1 MALRLKSLELH
12 GFKSF
17 PEKTVIRFDEGS
29 TVIVGP
35 NGSGKSNITDAM
47 RWVLGELSS
56 KNIRGSK
63 MEDVIFVGA
72 DGYRPMGFAE
82 VSVTFDNTDPESRI
96 DSPYDE
102 ITVTRRYYRAGE
114 SEYYINRKK
123 VRLRDIYELFMN
135 TGIGREGY
143 SIIGQGRIAE
153 IVSKKSEERRGI
165 FDETAG
171 IAKFRFK
178 KQEAQKKLDETE
190 ANMLRVEDILSEL
203 EARVGPL
210 ERQSRKARE
219 YLDLFEQKKEIDI
232 ALWLY
237 DMDRIRKDEEKTKAD
252 CAISRHEL
260 EMTQDTE
267 KQLEAQSE
275 RLFNASQD
283 NKQEAARVYEKIRA
297 ATEMSHTAEQEYRLM
312 ENDVTH
318 TEAEIENAN
327 ARKAENE
334 EKLAAAHTLL
344 KERNE
349 KLDGI
354 IAAAAEADEVLAALS
369 AERENTLSLNRE
381 KETELSDAL
390 AEQKKHED
398 ALMEL
403 RVRLTVLQNTLSS
416 QSERS
421 SGLSGDIAKYE
432 AELAEIAATAA
443 DLTDS
448 VQQYSDTI
456 DGARTAAA
464 EAAADI
470 EKTQAEADLLAGEIS
485 ALGAQ
490 IQAFDSRIGALKNMM
505 DHFDGYNNSVRF
517 VMNETKSGRL
527 QGIHG
532 PVSHLITVD
541 KDYSIAL
548 ETALGAA
555 LQNIVVSDESAAKQA
570 IYALKQSGTGRA
582 TFYPLTSVKASARSR
597 DTEAAASYKGFVGF
611 ADELVTV
618 DAKYA
623 GVIGSLLNRIAVFDT
638 LDNATV
644 MARAQGWRV
653 RAVTLD
659 GQQINAGGSFTGGAV
674 RRDNGMLTRS
684 SQIADLTAQRDGLV
698 KQSEMLAEKLR
709 AVRERIDSLTAK
721 KNTESDKEQL
731 IITLMRADQT
741 QLDELE
747 ARRGV
752 IENLMGQLR
761 EDWDKLAELGRR
773 GDSDLLSLQEECAA
787 EEAEVSRIAA
797 ARADMDIERAAI
809 GDTLEALAG
818 KIAAQ
823 QVRIA
828 EIKKDTESAQREILD
843 TSEDIRRLMT
853 EITALSENAA
863 NLLESLG
870 EMQRNIEA
878 KKQQSTAFADD
889 LAALN
894 AERASLEAGSMDF
907 EKRIN
912 ELHLRLR
919 DISAKKE
926 LIITANSKNEN
937 KHQQLI
943 ADMDKMTQRLWD
955 EYELTATTAAELNYP
970 PVEDGNRA
978 PMFARLSELKGKIKE
993 LGHVNVAAIEEYAEV
1008 KERYDFVSVQMKDLN
1023 EAKDDLLGIIGSIE
1037 GEMKTMFLD
1046 AFEKI
1051 NENFC
1056 EVFREL
1062 FGGGEAHLSLSDPED
1077 VLSSGIEISAAPPGK
1092 MIKHLSLLSG
1102 GEQSVIAIALLFAL
1116 IRVNPSPFC
1125 IFDEIEAALD
1135 EVNVQRVA
1143 QYVKRYSEHMQI
1155 IMITHRRGTMEI
1167 ADTLYGVTMPRHGV
1181 SKVFTLDVS
1190 SMTEEDF
1197 ENAL

>member
-1 MALRLKSLELH
+1 MKLKTLELH

-82 VSVTFDNTDPESRI
+82 VSVTFDNTDPASRI

-178 KQEAQKKLDETE
+178 KQEAQKKLDETD
-190 ANMLRVEDILSEL
+190 ANMLRVADILSEL
-203 EARVGPL
+203 ESRVGPL

-219 YLDLFEQKKEIDI
+219 YLELFEQKKEVDI

-237 DMDRIRKDEEKTKAD
+237 DVKRMQTDAEKTKAD
-252 CAISRHEL
+252 CALSKHEL
-260 EMTQDTE
+260 EMIQDTE
-267 KQLEAQSE
+267 QQLETQSE
-275 RLFNASQD
+275 RLFSASQD
-283 NKQEAARVYEKIRA
+283 NKQEAARVYEKIKE
-297 ATEMSHTAEQEYRLM
+297 TTAENHAVQGEYHNL
-312 ENDVTH
+312 EKEAVH
-318 TEAEIENAN
+318 TEAEI
-327 ARKAENE
+327 
-334 EKLAAAHTLL
+334 AAADARRANTE
-344 KERNE
+344 KEIE
-349 KLDGI
+349 
-354 IAAAAEADEVLAALS
+354 AATARLAEQNTKYDEITASSVQAEADLGKKQ
-369 AERENTLSLNRE
+369 AEKDGQLTLYKA
-381 KETELSDAL
+381 KETELADAL
-390 AEQKKHED
+390 TEQKKHEE
-398 ALMEL
+398 ALTEL
-403 RVRLTVLQNTLSS
+403 RVRLETLRNLISTQN
-416 QSERS
+416 ERS
-421 SGLSGDIAKYE
+421 GGLAEDIAKYE
-432 AELAEIAATAA
+432 AELAEIDA
-443 DLTDS
+443 
-448 VQQYSDTI
+448 
-456 DGARTAAA
+456 AAA
-464 EAAADI
+464 ELNESVKQYTDAIEAARAAAGDASR
-470 EKTQAEADLLAGEIS
+470 EMECSTQEADRITSAVS

-490 IQAFDSRIGALKNMM
+490 LEALDSRIAALKNMM
-505 DHFDGYNNSVRF
+505 EHFDGYNNSVRF
-517 VMNETKSGRL
+517 VMNEAKAGKL
-527 QGIHG
+527 AGIHG
-532 PVSHLITVD
+532 PVSHLITV
-541 KDYSIAL
+541 KPEYTVAL

-555 LQNIVVSDESAAKQA
+555 LQNIVVDDEKSAKNA
-570 IYALKQSGTGRA
+570 IYALKNAGAGRA
-582 TFYPLTSVKASARSR
+582 TFYPLTSVKAGERNR
-597 DTEAAASYKGFVGF
+597 DTEAAQKYTGFIGF
-611 ADELVTV
+611 ADALVTV

-644 MARAQGWRV
+644 MARSQGWRV

-674 RRDNGMLTRS
+674 RRDSGMLTRS
-684 SQIADLTAQRDGLV
+684 SQIAELSEKRDAIA
-698 KQSEMLAEKLR
+698 KDHAENAEKLR
-709 AVRERIDSLTAK
+709 ALREKTASLVSARTA
-721 KNTESDKEQL
+721 EEDKEKL
-731 IITLMRADQT
+731 LLTLMRADQT
-741 QLDELE
+741 QLDELS

-752 IENLMGQLR
+752 IENLMRDLR
-761 EDWDKLAELGRR
+761 ADWEELAELGKR
-773 GDSDLLSLQEECAA
+773 GDSDVQTLTEQSDAETAA
-787 EEAEVSRIAA
+787 IAKISA
-797 ARADMDIERAAI
+797 ARAETDVERNAI
-809 GDTLEALAG
+809 GDAIDALTEE
-818 KIAAQ
+818 ISQ
-823 QVRIA
+823 MHIRIA
-828 EIKKDTESAQREILD
+828 EIKKDLETAARDILD
-843 TSEDIRRLMT
+843 TSALIERLKS
-853 EITALSENAA
+853 EIIASDENTAQLRVTLA
-863 NLLESLG
+863 
-870 EMQRNIEA
+870 EMHRTIEE
-878 KKQQSTAFADD
+878 KKAQSTALNERLTAFDSER
-889 LAALN
+889 AALD
-894 AERASLEAGSMDF
+894 AGSMDY
-907 EKRIN
+907 EQRLN
-912 ELHLRLR
+912 ELRIRLR

-926 LIITANSKNEN
+926 LLIAAHSKNEN
-937 KHQQLI
+937 KYAQLT
-943 ADMDKMTQRLWD
+943 ADIDKMTQRLWD
-955 EYELTATTAAELNYP
+955 EYELTATTAAELGYP

-978 PMFARLSELKGKIKE
+978 PMHARLSELKGKIRD

-1008 KERYDFVSVQMKDLN
+1008 KERYDFVSVQMKDL
-1023 EAKDDLLGIIGSIE
+1023 EDAKNDLLGIIGSIE
-1037 GEMKTMFLD
+1037 DEMRVMFTD

-1051 NENFC
+1051 NKNFG

-1092 MIKHLSLLSG
+1092 MIKNLSLLSG

-1143 QYVKRYSEHMQI
+1143 QYVKRYSEKMQI

>member
-1 MALRLKSLELH
+1 MRLKSLELH

-63 MEDVIFVGA
+63 MEDVIFIGA

-252 CAISRHEL
+252 CAVSRHEL

-267 KQLEAQSE
+267 RQLEAQSE

-297 ATEMSHTAEQEYRLM
+297 ATEMSHTAEKEYRLL
-312 ENDVTH
+312 ENDVLH
-318 TEAEIENAN
+318 TEMEIEVAN
-327 ARKAENE
+327 GRKAETE
-334 EKLAAAHTLL
+334 EKLAAAQLLL
-344 KERNE
+344 KEHNA
-349 KLDGI
+349 KLDI
-354 IAAAAEADEVLAALS
+354 VIASAAEADAALT
-369 AERENTLSLNRE
+369 ALGAQREDTQARSRE
-381 KETELSDAL
+381 KEVELADAL
-390 AEQKKHED
+390 TEQKKHED
-398 ALMEL
+398 VLMDL

-456 DGARTAAA
+456 ESARTAAA
-464 EAAADI
+464 DAAA
-470 EKTQAEADLLAGEIS
+470 ECVKAQAEAEALTGEINT
-485 ALGAQ
+485 LGAQ
-490 IQAFDSRIGALKNMM
+490 MQALDSRISALKNMM
-505 DHFDGYNNSVRF
+505 EHFDGYNNSVRF
-517 VMNETKSGRL
+517 VMNESKAGRL
-527 QGIHG
+527 SGIHG
-532 PVSHLITVD
+532 PVSHLITVV
-541 KDYSIAL
+541 KEYSVAL

-555 LQNIVVSDESAAKQA
+555 LQNIVVSDEGAAKQA

-582 TFYPLTSVKASARSR
+582 TFYPLTSVKANARSR

-611 ADELVTV
+611 ADDLVTV
-618 DAKYA
+618 DTKYA

-684 SQIADLTAQRDGLV
+684 SQIADLTAQRDELA
-698 KQSEMLAEKLR
+698 KKSDALSEKFCDIR
-709 AVRERIDSLTAK
+709 ARIDSLTAQ
-721 KNTESDKEQL
+721 KNTEEDKQQL
-731 IITLMRADQT
+731 IQTLMRADQT
-741 QLDELE
+741 QLDELA
-747 ARRGV
+747 ARRDV

-761 EDWDKLAELGRR
+761 DDWDKLAELGRR
-773 GDSDLLSLQEECAA
+773 GDSDVQQLREQCAA
-787 EEAEVSRIAA
+787 EEAEVKKIAD
-797 ARADMDIERAAI
+797 ARADMDIERNAI
-809 GDTLEALAG
+809 GDALEA
-818 KIAAQ
+818 IAAKISEK
-823 QVRIA
+823 QVHIA
-828 EIKKDTESAQREILD
+828 EIKKDMESAQRAILD
-843 TSEDIRRLMT
+843 TSEDIRRLMEDAAVFAET
-853 EITALSENAA
+853 AA
-863 NLLESLG
+863 NLRTSLA
-870 EMQRNIEA
+870 EMQHNIEA

-889 LAALN
+889 LAALD

-912 ELHLRLR
+912 ELRLKLR

-937 KHQQLI
+937 KYQQLI
-943 ADMDKMTQRLWD
+943 SEIDKMTQRLWD

-978 PMFARLSELKGKIKE
+978 PMFARLSELKTKIKE

-1008 KERYDFVSVQMKDLN
+1008 KERYDFVSVQMKDLD
-1023 EAKDDLLGIIGSIE
+1023 EAKEDLLGIIGSIE

-1051 NENFC
+1051 NENFR

-1077 VLSSGIEISAAPPGK
+1077 VLASGIEISAAPPGK
-1092 MIKHLSLLSG
+1092 MIKNLSLLSG